1 MGKIIKGVALYTLV
15 LIGILV
21 LIAAFIFGLM
31 FFIPSFTP
39 FGWGAINIS
48 EKHEDWSE
56 NLSMKLQDGHVPYD
70 NGTDSLYN
78 KKMYDIEIDAGEF
91 NVEIAPNEALNGSS
105 TQDAFLRMRT
115 VRHVF
120 GLVEGSK
127 DINVVTKME
136 MYQQLSSGEI
146 SYKFKIKVVHPTKG
160 AIAYKDSSLYIEVP
174 TDACFN
180 ISVKTTGGDIKIG
193 NIAEKVTT
201 DAGLFESGFDA
212 SLAEKGVKINDLTV
226 QTKSGSCEFIPL
238 GAVASAIDK
247 NRAPLETKVQ
257 FSSLTLKT
265 DGGKFNFSNIKNLRV
280 GNTSNLGVLLVDV
293 NKGDI
298 SFNNVN
304 AAMVV
309 LGDDVSITANKI
321 NTEGNPFSYR
331 AKKGFFHIGEIVT
344 TGTQLITIVTNNANI
359 QIDTITSN
367 AAMINTTYGDI
378 VIGTMNGQLKS
389 TTTHG
394 KISVNVAEDTIS
406 ASSTYGDIYVGTYK
420 KNASF
425 SNGSGSITA
434 NFLVSAANEH
444 NRTKAQSKS
453 GSVKL
458 TNQVNNL
465 ELIGTDSATFTVVFN
480 KLYFGDAFASDG
492 PFTAANH
499 KIIMKGSSSANLSV
513 PLAEFP
519 IKLVLNGTTDEEKK
533 QNHVTSNLI
542 TGESVITKDEVIAG
556 RLSGDPCVI
565 DITSKGS
572 GNVSINSYNKDQEL
586 IASTNSWFDIYAYDN
601 SETPKPLFPIN
612 YYYEEAY
619 RHEYS
624 TSDNEDL
631 NFRWNKVT
639 LSNGMV
645 VAVAKATVTIKNIN
659 VSSIPNEVTLVFKSK
674 KYACGTFVKCEGDNE
689 YSGSYKEQ
697 SGYFVPLDEED
708 INNINAWNRLSD
720 SQKKKETELKAK
732 LPTTYKFVEGNSQ
745 LYKVQD
751 SAVTF
756 YVMADFDGT
765 ASYCKVVLTM
775 TKPESK

>member
-15 LIGILV
+15 LIGVLI

-56 NLSMKLQDGHVPYD
+56 NLSMKLQDGPVHYD
-70 NGTDSLYN
+70 NGTDSLYGE
-78 KKMYDIEIDAGEF
+78 KMYDIEIDAGEF
-91 NVEIAPNEALNGSS
+91 NVEIVPNEALNGST

-127 DINVVTKME
+127 DINVVTRME
-136 MYQQLSSGEI
+136 MYQQLSSGDI

-160 AIAYKDSSLYIEVP
+160 AIAYKDSSIYIEVP

-180 ISVKTTGGDIKIG
+180 ISINTTGGDVKIG
-193 NIAEKVTT
+193 NIAEQVTT
-201 DAGLFESGFDA
+201 NSGLFPTGFDLNTA
-212 SLAEKGVKINDLTV
+212 SKGLKINDLSI
-226 QTKSGSCEFIPL
+226 QTTSGSCEFIPL
-238 GAVASAIDK
+238 GAVASTMDK
-247 NRAPLETKVQ
+247 NNNLIETKVQ

-265 DGGKFNFSNIKNLRV
+265 DGGKFDFSNIKNLRV
-280 GNTSNLGVLLVDV
+280 ANTSNLGVLLIDV

-304 AAMVV
+304 AVMVV
-309 LGDDVSITANKI
+309 LGDDVSIKASKI
-321 NTEGNPFSYR
+321 DTEGNPFSYR
-331 AKKGFFHIGEIVT
+331 ATNGFFHIGEIVT
-344 TGTQLITIVTNNANI
+344 TGTQLVTIVTNNANI
-359 QIDTITSN
+359 EIDTITSN

-378 VIGTMNGQLKS
+378 AIGKMNGQLKS
-389 TTTHG
+389 TTIHG
-394 KISVNVAEDTIS
+394 KINVNVAEDTIS

-434 NFLVSAANEH
+434 NFLVSAANKD
-444 NRTKAQSKS
+444 NITKAQSKS
-453 GSVKL
+453 GSVRL
-458 TNQVNNL
+458 TNQVNNV
-465 ELIGTDSATFTVVFN
+465 ELIGTDSATFNVVFN
-480 KLYFGDAFASDG
+480 KLYFGDAFILENPT
-492 PFTAANH
+492 PFTSAKH
-499 KIIMKGSSSANLSV
+499 KIVMKGSSSANLSV

-519 IKLVLNGTTDEEKK
+519 IKIELNGTTAEEKK

-542 TGESVITKDEVIAG
+542 TGETTITTDEVIAG

-565 DITSKGS
+565 NITSKGS
-572 GNVSINSYNKDQEL
+572 GNVAINSYNKDQEL
-586 IASTNSWFDIYAYDN
+586 VSSTNSWFDIYAYDN
-601 SETPKPLFPIN
+601 AATPNPLFPIN

-624 TSDNEDL
+624 MSDNEDL
-631 NFRWNKVT
+631 NFKWSKVT
-639 LSNGMV
+639 LSDGTV
-645 VAVAKATVTIKNIN
+645 VAIATTSVTIKNIN
-659 VSSIPNEVTLVFKSK
+659 VSTIPEEVTLVFRSK
-674 KYACGTFVKCEGDNE
+674 KYPCGTFVEGE
-689 YSGSYKEQ
+689 GSSKYSGEYKLQ
-697 SGYFVPLDEED
+697 NGYFVLLDEED
-708 INNINAWNRLSD
+708 KNNINKWNNLSD
-720 SQKKKETELKAK
+720 SDKKKNTELQLK
-732 LPTTYKFVEGNSQ
+732 LPTTYKFVQGDSQ

-751 SAVTF
+751 SSITF

-765 ASYCKVVLTM
+765 ASYCKMVLKM
-775 TKPESK
+775 TK